1 MLVAQAK
8 LKANQL
14 GLRDLMIT
22 CLGSEDCPEF
32 EDTVLIFDEYYD
44 ALVGTNLNIGQDG
57 NLFDVFWLPICHKM
71 IVTTATY
78 SPTFEKFLVDMAG
91 SVVTLSE
98 EKESKS
104 FDSIPASFQL
114 AIKCKA
120 TRDQVNA
127 EAVELIL

>member
-8 LKANQL
+8 LKADQL

-22 CLGSEDCPEF
+22 CLDSEDCPDF
-32 EDTVLIFDEYYD
+32 EKTVVIFDEYYD
-44 ALVGTNLNIGQDG
+44 ALVGTDLSVRQDG
-57 NLFDVFWLPICHKM
+57 KLFDVFWLPIWHSM

-78 SPTFEKFLVDMAG
+78 SPTFESLLVDLAG

-98 EKESKS
+98 EKESRR
-104 FDSIPASFQL
+104 FNSIPASFQL

>member
-22 CLGSEDCPEF
+22 CLDSEDCPDFDE
-32 EDTVLIFDEYYD
+32 TVVIFDEYYD
-44 ALVGTNLNIGQDG
+44 ALVGTDLSVTQDG
-57 NLFDVFWLPICHKM
+57 KLFDVFWLPIWHSM

-78 SPTFEKFLVDMAG
+78 SPTFEKFLVDVAG

-114 AIKCKA
+114 AIKCKPS
-120 TRDQVNA
+120 RDQVNA